1 MKVKKSK
8 MIHKYNNLNL
18 TMKNK
23 NTMTNKNNKVDTNIY
38 ALVPQK
44 DKSLKRVLLSD
55 FRKMIKTEDDKN
67 YKMFY
72 QLEYLR

>member
-1 MKVKKSK
+1 
-8 MIHKYNNLNL
+8 
-18 TMKNK
+18 MKNKRK
-23 NTMTNKNNKVDTNIY
+23 NTMTNKNDKVDTNIY

-44 DKSLKRVLLSD
+44 DNSLKRVLLSD
-55 FRKMIKTEDDKN
+55 LKKN

>member
-1 MKVKKSK
+1 
-8 MIHKYNNLNL
+8 
-18 TMKNK
+18 MKNK
-23 NTMTNKNNKVDTNIY
+23 NTITNKNDKVDTNIY

-44 DKSLKRVLLSD
+44 DNSLKRVLLSD
-55 FRKMIKTEDDKN
+55 LKKN

>member
-1 MKVKKSK
+1 
-8 MIHKYNNLNL
+8 MIK
-18 TMKNK
+18 KNK
-23 NTMTNKNNKVDTNIY
+23 IDTRIY

-44 DKSLKRVLLSD
+44 NNSLKRVLLSD
-55 FRKMIKTEDDKN
+55 LKKIVKEKDKN

>member
-1 MKVKKSK
+1 
-8 MIHKYNNLNL
+8 
-18 TMKNK
+18 
-23 NTMTNKNNKVDTNIY
+23 MTNKNDKVDTNIY

-44 DKSLKRVLLSD
+44 DNSLKRVLLSD
-55 FRKMIKTEDDKN
+55 LRKMIKTDLDKWSKTKDGKN

>member
-1 MKVKKSK
+1 

>member
-1 MKVKKSK
+1 
-8 MIHKYNNLNL
+8 
-18 TMKNK
+18 
-23 NTMTNKNNKVDTNIY
+23 MTNKVDTRIY

-55 FRKMIKTEDDKN
+55 LKKMIKTDLNKWSKTKDGKN

-72 QLEYLR
+72 QMEYLR

>member
-1 MKVKKSK
+1 
-8 MIHKYNNLNL
+8 
-18 TMKNK
+18 MKNKRK
-23 NTMTNKNNKVDTNIY
+23 NTMTNKNDKKVDTNIY

-44 DKSLKRVLLSD
+44 DNSLKRVLLSD
-55 FRKMIKTEDDKN
+55 LRKMIKTDLDKWSKTKDGKN

>member
-1 MKVKKSK
+1 

-18 TMKNK
+18 TMKELK
-23 NTMTNKNNKVDTNIY
+23 TMTNKNNKVDTNIY